1 MAQAAILINQTNRWT
16 MARTLFLLP
25 DPWDLALDTDGNIAT
40 ATSTYQRAQDIASK
54 CRVFIQDL
62 YYQQSAGIPYLESI
76 LGKNTYPIG
85 LYQSELYKAAMSV
98 DGVVSVNIKLNQ
110 LSDRKLTGM
119 IEFTDIEGNSATVG
133 L

>member
-1 MAQAAILINQTNRWT
+1 

-25 DPWDLALDTDGNIAT
+25 DPWDLVLDTNGNIAT